1 MLTTTS
7 HGCFMPLATILLC
20 LRYPFTVNKSLCLL
34 DPAIPADLFS
44 RDRYTDGLG
53 ENFSILL
60 GELRKAHN
68 ADRVECLFVDS
79 LPDTFLNG

>member
-20 LRYPFTVNKSLCLL
+20 LRYPFTVNKSLYLL
-34 DPAIPADLFS
+34 NPTPADLFS
-44 RDRYTDGLG
+44 HHRYTDGLG
-53 ENFSILL
+53 ENFGILL

-68 ADRVECLFVDS
+68 AERVQCLFVDRAD
-79 LPDTFLNG
+79 PIDYGR